1 MKRMDEQIA
10 RLEEANK
17 EICDLF
23 HRCNAKEISRKAY
36 DVANADLFYKK
47 RRVLA
52 DIGLLIDE
60 VNSVGKGKHIF
71 NLL

>member
-1 MKRMDEQIA
+1 MKRMDEQMVK
-10 RLEEANK
+10 LDEVNK

-36 DVANADLFYKK
+36 DVVNTDLFYRK

-60 VNSVGKGKHIF
+60 VNSTGKGKHIF